1 MEDGKILVVEDQD
14 AMRESLVIAFKD
26 EGYQVEAVASGE
38 EAMQR
43 LNNNVYDLVVTDLK
57 MKKVDGLEVLKAVKN
72 ANSSTEVV
80 LITAYGTI
88 VTAVRAIRD
97 GAYDYVTKPFRHQ
110 EILRVAKKALEKKR
124 LKDRVRYLEGEIRDK
139 YKFEGIVGNSNA
151 ILEVLKTTSHVC
163 RTESTVL
170 ITGESGT
177 GKELIARA
185 VHYNSPRKDGPFV
198 VINCGALP
206 ENLQESELFG
216 HVKGAFTGAIRDK
229 TGLFQQ
235 AQKGTI
241 LLDEIGET
249 LPSTQVKLLR
259 FLQDGEIRPV
269 GGNKSIFVDTRII
282 VATNENLEK
291 AVELGRFRKDL
302 FYRINVIRIH
312 IPPLRE
318 RREDIPLLV
327 EYFLEKILEKFK
339 KGKRVFSEV
348 AMHAFMNYD
357 WPGNIRELQNMIES
371 AVALSKSEIINVD
384 ELPLP
389 VPVEEFAAL
398 SRNPLD
404 DERKKL
410 FIVTTLAEQEKN
422 AIIEALNKYGGNQ
435 TKAAQVLGISTTTLW
450 RKIKKYR
457 IKSQHEIS
465 DNIDNSRAK
474 SPLVPGE

>member
-14 AMRESLVIAFKD
+14 AMRESLVIAFRD
-26 EGYQVEAVASGE
+26 EGYQVEGVASGE
-38 EAMQR
+38 DAIQR
-43 LNNNVYDLVVTDLK
+43 LGNNVYDLVVTDLK

-72 ANSSTEVV
+72 VNSSTEVV

-88 VTAVRAIRD
+88 STAVQAIRD

-110 EILRVAKKALEKKR
+110 EILKVAKKAFEKKM

-139 YKFEGIVGNSNA
+139 YRFEGIVGNSNA
-151 ILEVLKTTSHVC
+151 MLEVLKITSHVC

-170 ITGESGT
+170 VTGESGT

-185 VHYNSPRKDGPFV
+185 IHYNSPRKDGQFI

-229 TGLFQQ
+229 MGLFQQ
-235 AQKGTI
+235 AQKGTV

-282 VATNENLEK
+282 AATNENLEK
-291 AVELGRFRKDL
+291 AVESGRFRKDL

-339 KGKRVFSEV
+339 KGKRVFSEE
-348 AMHAFMNYD
+348 AMYAFMNYD
-357 WPGNIRELQNMIES
+357 WPGNIRELQNMIER

-404 DERKKL
+404 DERKKS

-435 TKAAQVLGISTTTLW
+435 TKVSQVLGISTTTLW

-465 DNIDNSRAK
+465 DNIDN
-474 SPLVPGE
+474 

>member
-1 MEDGKILVVEDQD
+1 MESGKILVVEDQD
-14 AMRESLVIAFKD
+14 AMRESLVIAFRD
-26 EGYQVEAVASGE
+26 EGYQVEGVASGE
-38 EAMQR
+38 EAIRR
-43 LNNNVYDLVVTDLK
+43 LNGNNNVYDLVVTDLK
-57 MKKVDGLEVLKAVKN
+57 MKKVDGLEVLKAAKT
-72 ANSSTEVV
+72 ASPSTEVA

-88 VTAVRAIRD
+88 STAVQAIRD

-110 EILRVAKKALEKKR
+110 EILKVAKKAIEKKS

-139 YKFEGIVGNSNA
+139 YRFEGIVGSSNA
-151 ILEVLKTTSHVC
+151 MLEVLKITSQVC

-170 ITGESGT
+170 VTGESGT

-185 VHYNSPRKDGPFV
+185 IHYNSPRKDAPFV

-229 TGLFQQ
+229 IGLFQQ

-269 GGNKSIFVDTRII
+269 GGNKAMYVDTRII
-282 VATNENLEK
+282 AATNENLEK
-291 AVELGRFRKDL
+291 SIESGKFRKDL

-312 IPPLRE
+312 LPPLRE
-318 RREDIPLLV
+318 RKEDIPLLT
-327 EYFLEKILEKFK
+327 EYFLEQITEKLK
-339 KGKRVFSEV
+339 KGKRVFSQESMR
-348 AMHAFMNYD
+348 ALMNYD
-357 WPGNIRELQNMIES
+357 WPGNIRELQNIIER
-371 AVALSKSEIINVD
+371 AVTLSKNEIINVD

-389 VPVEEFAAL
+389 VEEVAVL
-398 SRNPLD
+398 TRDPLED
-404 DERKKL
+404 QKRKS

-435 TKAAQVLGISTTTLW
+435 TKVSQVLGISTTT
-450 RKIKKYR
+450 
-457 IKSQHEIS
+457 
-465 DNIDNSRAK
+465 
-474 SPLVPGE
+474 

>member
-26 EGYQVEAVASGE
+26 EGYHVEGVCSGE
-38 EAMQR
+38 DALQR
-43 LNNNVYDLVVTDLK
+43 LLGENQFDLVVTDLK
-57 MKKVDGLEVLKAVKN
+57 MKKVDGLEVLKAVKATN
-72 ANSSTEVV
+72 PLTEVV
-80 LITAYGTI
+80 VITAYGTI
-88 VTAVRAIRD
+88 STAVQAIRE

-110 EILRVAKKALEKKR
+110 EILRVAKKAIEKKG
-124 LKDRVRYLEGEIRDK
+124 LKDRVRYLEGEVKEK
-139 YKFEGIVGNSNA
+139 YKFEGIVGTSNA
-151 ILEVLKTTSHVC
+151 MLEVLKTTSHVC

-185 VHYNSPRKDGPFV
+185 VHYNSLRKDCPFV

-216 HVKGAFTGAIRDK
+216 HVRGAFTGAIRDK
-229 TGLFQQ
+229 IGLFQQ

-269 GGNKSIFVDTRII
+269 GGNKALYVDVRII
-282 VATNENLEK
+282 AATNENLEK

-318 RREDIPLLV
+318 RREDVALLV
-327 EYFLEKILEKFK
+327 DYFLEKFSTKLN
-339 KGKRVFSEV
+339 KGKKTLSVEAKY
-348 AMHAFMNYD
+348 AMMRYD
-357 WPGNIRELQNMIES
+357 WPGNIRELQNTIERV
-371 AVALSKSEIINVD
+371 VALTKNEVIQVED
-384 ELPLP
+384 LLL
-389 VPVEEFAAL
+389 PVEEFAG
-398 SRNPLD
+398 SSVVMMESD
-404 DERKKL
+404 KRKS
-410 FIVTTLAEQEKN
+410 FIVTTLAEQEKI
-422 AIIEALNKYGGNQ
+422 AIVDALNKYGGNQ
-435 TKAAQVLGISTTTLW
+435 TKVSQVLGISTTTLW
-450 RKIKKYR
+450 RKIKKYKIR
-457 IKSQHEIS
+457 PQHEIP
-465 DNIDNSRAK
+465 DNVA
-474 SPLVPGE
+474 E

>member
-26 EGYQVEAVASGE
+26 EGYQVEGVASGE
-38 EAMQR
+38 EAIQR
-43 LNNNVYDLVVTDLK
+43 LNSNNVYDLVVTDLK

-88 VTAVRAIRD
+88 STAVQAIRD

-110 EILRVAKKALEKKR
+110 EILKAAKKAIEKKM

-151 ILEVLKTTSHVC
+151 MLEVLKITSHVC

-170 ITGESGT
+170 VTGESGT

-229 TGLFQQ
+229 MGLFQQ
-235 AQKGTI
+235 AQKGTV

-282 VATNENLEK
+282 AATNENLEK

-339 KGKRVFSEV
+339 KGKRVFSEE
-348 AMHAFMNYD
+348 AMYAFMNYD
-357 WPGNIRELQNMIES
+357 WPGNIRELQNMIER

-404 DERKKL
+404 DERKKS

-435 TKAAQVLGISTTTLW
+435 TKVSQVLGISTTTLW

-465 DNIDNSRAK
+465 DNIDN
-474 SPLVPGE
+474 

>member
-26 EGYQVEAVASGE
+26 EGYQVEGIASGE
-38 EAMQR
+38 EAIQR
-43 LNNNVYDLVVTDLK
+43 LNSNNVYDLVVTDLK

-88 VTAVRAIRD
+88 STAVQAIRD

-110 EILRVAKKALEKKR
+110 EILKAAKKAIEKKM

-151 ILEVLKTTSHVC
+151 MLEVLKITSRVC

-170 ITGESGT
+170 VTGESGT

-229 TGLFQQ
+229 MGLFQQ
-235 AQKGTI
+235 AQKGTV

-282 VATNENLEK
+282 AATNENLEK

-327 EYFLEKILEKFK
+327 EYFLEKILEKFR
-339 KGKRVFSEV
+339 KGKRVFSEE
-348 AMHAFMNYD
+348 AMYAFMNYD
-357 WPGNIRELQNMIES
+357 WPGNIRELQNMIER

-404 DERKKL
+404 DERKKS
-410 FIVTTLAEQEKN
+410 FIVTTLAEQEKS

-435 TKAAQVLGISTTTLW
+435 TKVSQVLGISTTTLW

-465 DNIDNSRAK
+465 DNVDN
-474 SPLVPGE
+474 

>member
-26 EGYQVEAVASGE
+26 EGYHVEGVCSGE
-38 EAMQR
+38 DALQR
-43 LNNNVYDLVVTDLK
+43 LLGENQFDLVVTDLK
-57 MKKVDGLEVLKAVKN
+57 MKKVDGLEVLKAVKA
-72 ANSSTEVV
+72 ANPLTEVV
-80 LITAYGTI
+80 VITAYGTI
-88 VTAVRAIRD
+88 STAVQAIRE

-110 EILRVAKKALEKKR
+110 EILRVAKKAIEKKG
-124 LKDRVRYLEGEIRDK
+124 LKDRVRYLEGEVKEK
-139 YKFEGIVGNSNA
+139 YKFEGIVGTSNA
-151 ILEVLKTTSHVC
+151 MLDVLKTTSHVC

-185 VHYNSPRKDGPFV
+185 VHYNSLRKDCPFV

-216 HVKGAFTGAIRDK
+216 HVRGAFTGAIRDK
-229 TGLFQQ
+229 VGLFQQ

-269 GGNKSIFVDTRII
+269 GGNKALYVDVRII
-282 VATNENLEK
+282 AATNENLEK

-318 RREDIPLLV
+318 RREDIALLV
-327 EYFLEKILEKFK
+327 DYFLEKFSAKLN
-339 KGKRVFSEV
+339 KGKKTLSVEAKY
-348 AMHAFMNYD
+348 AMMRYD
-357 WPGNIRELQNMIES
+357 WPGNIRELQNTIERV
-371 AVALSKSEIINVD
+371 VALSKNEVIQVED
-384 ELPLP
+384 LLL
-389 VPVEEFAAL
+389 PVEEFTGTPIVMME
-398 SRNPLD
+398 SD
-404 DERKKL
+404 KRKS
-410 FIVTTLAEQEKN
+410 FIVTTLAEQEKI
-422 AIIEALNKYGGNQ
+422 AIVDALNKYGGNQ
-435 TKAAQVLGISTTTLW
+435 TKVSQVLGISTTTLW
-450 RKIKKYR
+450 RKIKKYKIR
-457 IKSQHEIS
+457 PQHEIP
-465 DNIDNSRAK
+465 DN
-474 SPLVPGE
+474 VVE

>member
-26 EGYQVEAVASGE
+26 EGYQVEGVASGE
-38 EAMQR
+38 EAIQR
-43 LNNNVYDLVVTDLK
+43 VNGNNVYDLVVTDLK

-88 VTAVRAIRD
+88 STAVQAIRD

-110 EILRVAKKALEKKR
+110 EILKVAKKALEKKR

-151 ILEVLKTTSHVC
+151 MLEVLKITSHVC

-170 ITGESGT
+170 VTGESGT

-229 TGLFQQ
+229 MGLFQQ

-269 GGNKSIFVDTRII
+269 GGNKSMFVDTRII
-282 VATNENLEK
+282 AATNENLEK
-291 AVELGRFRKDL
+291 AVESGRFRKDL

-339 KGKRVFSEV
+339 KGKRVFSEE
-348 AMHAFMNYD
+348 AMYAFMNYD
-357 WPGNIRELQNMIES
+357 WPGNIRELQNMVER
-371 AVALSKSEIINVD
+371 AVALSKSEIINVN

-404 DERKKL
+404 DERKKS

-435 TKAAQVLGISTTTLW
+435 TKVSQVLGISTTTLW

-465 DNIDNSRAK
+465 DNVDN
-474 SPLVPGE
+474 

>member
-26 EGYQVEAVASGE
+26 EGYQVEGVASGE
-38 EAMQR
+38 EAIQR

-57 MKKVDGLEVLKAVKN
+57 MKKVEGLEVLKAVKA
-72 ANSSTEVV
+72 ANPSTEVV

-88 VTAVRAIRD
+88 STAVQAIRD

-110 EILRVAKKALEKKR
+110 EILRVAKKAIEKKS

-151 ILEVLKTTSHVC
+151 MLEVLKITSHVC

-170 ITGESGT
+170 VTGESGT

-185 VHYNSPRKDGPFV
+185 IHYNSPRKDSQFV

-229 TGLFQQ
+229 MGLFQQ

-269 GGNKSIFVDTRII
+269 GGNKAIHVDTRII
-282 VATNENLEK
+282 AATNENLEK
-291 AVELGRFRKDL
+291 AVESGRFRKDL

-339 KGKRVFSEV
+339 KGKKVFSEE
-348 AMHAFMNYD
+348 AMYAFMNYE
-357 WPGNIRELQNMIES
+357 WPGNIRELQNIIER

-389 VPVEEFAAL
+389 VEEFTAL
-398 SRNPLD
+398 SRNLAD
-404 DERKKL
+404 DEKKKS

-422 AIIEALNKYGGNQ
+422 AIIDALNKYGGNQ
-435 TKAAQVLGISTTTLW
+435 TKVSQVLGISTTTLW

-465 DNIDNSRAK
+465 DNIDN
-474 SPLVPGE
+474 

>member
-14 AMRESLVIAFKD
+14 AMRESLVIAFRD
-26 EGYQVEAVASGE
+26 EGYHVEGVCCGE
-38 EAMQR
+38 DALQR
-43 LNNNVYDLVVTDLK
+43 LLGETRYDLVVTDLK
-57 MKKVDGLEVLKAVKN
+57 MKKVDGLEVLKAVKATN
-72 ANSSTEVV
+72 PLTEVV
-80 LITAYGTI
+80 VITAYGTI
-88 VTAVRAIRD
+88 STAVQAIRE

-110 EILRVAKKALEKKR
+110 EIVRVAKKAIEKKG
-124 LKDRVRYLEGEIRDK
+124 LKDRVRYLEGEVKEK

-151 ILEVLKTTSHVC
+151 MLEVLKTTSHVC

-185 VHYNSPRKDGPFV
+185 VHYNSLRKDCPFV

-216 HVKGAFTGAIRDK
+216 HVRGAFTGAIRDK
-229 TGLFQQ
+229 VGLFQQ

-269 GGNKSIFVDTRII
+269 GGNKALYVDVRII
-282 VATNENLEK
+282 AATNENLEK

-318 RREDIPLLV
+318 RREDIALLV
-327 EYFLEKILEKFK
+327 DYFLEKFSAKLN
-339 KGKRVFSEV
+339 KGKKTLSGEAKYVMMR
-348 AMHAFMNYD
+348 YD
-357 WPGNIRELQNMIES
+357 WPGNIRELQNTIER
-371 AVALSKSEIINVD
+371 VVTLSKNEEIQAE
-384 ELPLP
+384 ELLLP
-389 VPVEEFAAL
+389 AEEFAGIPAVMMAG
-398 SRNPLD
+398 D
-404 DERKKL
+404 KRKS
-410 FIVTTLAEQEKN
+410 FIVTTLAEQEKI
-422 AIIEALNKYGGNQ
+422 AIVDALNKYGGNQ
-435 TKAAQVLGISTTTLW
+435 TKVSQVLGISTTTLW
-450 RKIKKYR
+450 RKIKKYKIR
-457 IKSQHEIS
+457 PQHEIP
-465 DNIDNSRAK
+465 DNVR
-474 SPLVPGE
+474 E

>member
-26 EGYQVEAVASGE
+26 EGYHVEGVCSGE
-38 EAMQR
+38 DALQR
-43 LNNNVYDLVVTDLK
+43 LLGENQFDLVVTDLK
-57 MKKVDGLEVLKAVKN
+57 MKKVDGLEVLKAVKATN
-72 ANSSTEVV
+72 PLTEVV
-80 LITAYGTI
+80 VITAYGTI
-88 VTAVRAIRD
+88 STAVQAIRE

-110 EILRVAKKALEKKR
+110 EILRVAKKAIEKKG
-124 LKDRVRYLEGEIRDK
+124 LKDRVRYLEGEVKEK
-139 YKFEGIVGNSNA
+139 YKFEGIVGTSNA
-151 ILEVLKTTSHVC
+151 MLEVLKTTSHVC

-185 VHYNSPRKDGPFV
+185 VHYNSLRKDCPFV

-216 HVKGAFTGAIRDK
+216 HVRGAFTGAIRDK
-229 TGLFQQ
+229 IGLFQQ

-269 GGNKSIFVDTRII
+269 GGNKALYVDVRII
-282 VATNENLEK
+282 AATNENLEK

-318 RREDIPLLV
+318 RREDVALLV
-327 EYFLEKILEKFK
+327 DYFLEKFSTKLN
-339 KGKRVFSEV
+339 KGKKTLSVEAKY
-348 AMHAFMNYD
+348 AMMRYD
-357 WPGNIRELQNMIES
+357 WPGNIRELQNTIERV
-371 AVALSKSEIINVD
+371 VALTKNEVIQVED
-384 ELPLP
+384 LLL
-389 VPVEEFAAL
+389 PVEEFAG
-398 SRNPLD
+398 SSVVMMESD
-404 DERKKL
+404 KRKS
-410 FIVTTLAEQEKN
+410 FIVTTLAEQEKI
-422 AIIEALNKYGGNQ
+422 AIVDALNKYGGNQ
-435 TKAAQVLGISTTTLW
+435 TKVSQVLGISTTTLW
-450 RKIKKYR
+450 RKIKKYKIR
-457 IKSQHEIS
+457 PQHEIP
-465 DNIDNSRAK
+465 DNFA
-474 SPLVPGE
+474 E

>member
-14 AMRESLVIAFKD
+14 AMRESLVIAFRD
-26 EGYQVEAVASGE
+26 EGYHVEGVCSGE
-38 EAMQR
+38 EALQR
-43 LNNNVYDLVVTDLK
+43 LLGEARYDLVVTDLK
-57 MKKVDGLEVLKAVKN
+57 MKKVDGLEVLKAVKATN
-72 ANSSTEVV
+72 PLTEVV
-80 LITAYGTI
+80 VITAYGTI
-88 VTAVRAIRD
+88 STAVQAIRE

-110 EILRVAKKALEKKR
+110 EILRVAKKAIEKKG
-124 LKDRVRYLEGEIRDK
+124 LKDRVRYLEGEVKEK

-151 ILEVLKTTSHVC
+151 MLEVLKTTSHVC

-185 VHYNSPRKDGPFV
+185 VHYNSLRKDCPFV

-216 HVKGAFTGAIRDK
+216 HVRGAFTGAIRDK
-229 TGLFQQ
+229 VGLFQQ

-269 GGNKSIFVDTRII
+269 GGNKALYVDVRII
-282 VATNENLEK
+282 AATNENLEK

-318 RREDIPLLV
+318 RREDIALLV
-327 EYFLEKILEKFK
+327 DYFLEKFSAKLN
-339 KGKRVFSEV
+339 KGKKTLSGEAKY
-348 AMHAFMNYD
+348 AMMRYD
-357 WPGNIRELQNMIES
+357 WPGNIRELQNTIERV
-371 AVALSKSEIINVD
+371 VALSKNEEIQAE
-384 ELPLP
+384 ELLLP
-389 VPVEEFAAL
+389 AEEFAGIPAVMMAG
-398 SRNPLD
+398 D
-404 DERKKL
+404 KRKS
-410 FIVTTLAEQEKN
+410 FIVTTLAEQEKI
-422 AIIEALNKYGGNQ
+422 AIVDALNKYGGNQ
-435 TKAAQVLGISTTTLW
+435 TKVSQVLGISTTTLW
-450 RKIKKYR
+450 RKIKKYKIR
-457 IKSQHEIS
+457 PQHEIP
-465 DNIDNSRAK
+465 DNVR
-474 SPLVPGE
+474 E

>member
-14 AMRESLVIAFKD
+14 AMRESLVIAFRD
-26 EGYQVEAVASGE
+26 EGYHVEGVCSGE
-38 EAMQR
+38 EALQR
-43 LNNNVYDLVVTDLK
+43 LLGETRYDLVVTDLK
-57 MKKVDGLEVLKAVKN
+57 MKKVDGLEVLKAVKATN
-72 ANSSTEVV
+72 PLTEVV
-80 LITAYGTI
+80 VITAYGTI
-88 VTAVRAIRD
+88 STAVQAIRE

-110 EILRVAKKALEKKR
+110 EIVRVAKKAIEKKG
-124 LKDRVRYLEGEIRDK
+124 LKDRVRYLEGEVKEK

-151 ILEVLKTTSHVC
+151 MLEVLKTTSHVC

-185 VHYNSPRKDGPFV
+185 VHYNSLRKDCPFV

-216 HVKGAFTGAIRDK
+216 HVRGAFTGAIRDK
-229 TGLFQQ
+229 VGLFQQ

-269 GGNKSIFVDTRII
+269 GGNKALYVDVRII
-282 VATNENLEK
+282 AATNENLEK

-318 RREDIPLLV
+318 RREDIALLV
-327 EYFLEKILEKFK
+327 DYFLEKFSAKLN
-339 KGKRVFSEV
+339 KGQKTLSGEAKY
-348 AMHAFMNYD
+348 AMMRYD
-357 WPGNIRELQNMIES
+357 WPGNIRELQNTIERV
-371 AVALSKSEIINVD
+371 VALSKNEEIQVE
-384 ELPLP
+384 ELLL
-389 VPVEEFAAL
+389 PVEEFAGIPAVMMEG
-398 SRNPLD
+398 D
-404 DERKKL
+404 KRKS
-410 FIVTTLAEQEKN
+410 FIVTTLAEQEKI
-422 AIIEALNKYGGNQ
+422 AIVDALNKYGGNQ
-435 TKAAQVLGISTTTLW
+435 TKVSQVLGISTTTLW
-450 RKIKKYR
+450 RKIKKYKIR
-457 IKSQHEIS
+457 PQHEIP
-465 DNIDNSRAK
+465 DN
-474 SPLVPGE
+474 VGE

>member
-1 MEDGKILVVEDQD
+1 MENGKILVVEDQD
-14 AMRESLVIAFKD
+14 AMRESLVIAFRD
-26 EGYQVEAVASGE
+26 EGYHVEGAASGE
-38 EAMQR
+38 DAIQK
-43 LNNNVYDLVVTDLK
+43 LDNHNIYDLVVTDLK
-57 MKKVDGLEVLKAVKN
+57 MKKVDGLEVLKAVKT
-72 ANSSTEVV
+72 ANPSTEVV

-88 VTAVRAIRD
+88 STAVQAIRD

-110 EILRVAKKALEKKR
+110 EILKVAKKAIEKKS
-124 LKDRVRYLEGEIRDK
+124 LKDRVRYLEGEVRDK

-151 ILEVLKTTSHVC
+151 MLEVLKVTSHVC

-170 ITGESGT
+170 VTGESGT

-185 VHYNSPRKDGPFV
+185 IHYNSLRKDGPFV

-216 HVKGAFTGAIRDK
+216 HVKGAFTGAIKDK
-229 TGLFQQ
+229 VGLFQQ

-249 LPSTQVKLLR
+249 SPSTQVKLLR

-269 GGNKSIFVDTRII
+269 GGNRAVYVEARI
-282 VATNENLEK
+282 VAATNENLEK
-291 AVELGRFRKDL
+291 AVESGKFRKDL

-312 IPPLRE
+312 LPSLRE

-327 EYFLEKILEKFK
+327 EYFLEKILEKLK
-339 KGKRVFSEV
+339 KGKRAFSKESIR
-348 AMHAFMNYD
+348 ALTNYS
-357 WPGNIRELQNMIES
+357 WPGNIRELQNVIERT
-371 AVALSKSEIINVD
+371 VTLSKNEIINAD

-389 VPVEEFAAL
+389 IEEFAAL
-398 SRNPLD
+398 HSDPMDNQK
-404 DERKKL
+404 RKS

-435 TKAAQVLGISTTTLW
+435 TKVSQVLGISTTTLW

-457 IKSQHEIS
+457 IKPQHEIS
-465 DNIDNSRAK
+465 DKIDK
-474 SPLVPGE
+474 

>member
-26 EGYQVEAVASGE
+26 EGYHVEGVCSGE
-38 EAMQR
+38 DALQR
-43 LNNNVYDLVVTDLK
+43 LLGEMQYDLVVTDLK
-57 MKKVDGLEVLKAVKN
+57 MKKVDGLAVLKAVKATN
-72 ANSSTEVV
+72 PLTEVV
-80 LITAYGTI
+80 VITAYGTI
-88 VTAVRAIRD
+88 STAVQAIRE

-110 EILRVAKKALEKKR
+110 EILRVAKKAIEKKG
-124 LKDRVRYLEGEIRDK
+124 LKDRVRYLEGEVKEK
-139 YKFEGIVGNSNA
+139 YKFEGIVGTSNA
-151 ILEVLKTTSHVC
+151 MLDVLKTTSHVC

-185 VHYNSPRKDGPFV
+185 VHYNSLRKDCPFV

-216 HVKGAFTGAIRDK
+216 HVRGAFTGAIRDK
-229 TGLFQQ
+229 IGLFQQ

-269 GGNKSIFVDTRII
+269 GGNKALYVDVRII
-282 VATNENLEK
+282 AATNENLEK

-318 RREDIPLLV
+318 RREDIALLV
-327 EYFLEKILEKFK
+327 DYFLEKFSTKLN
-339 KGKRVFSEV
+339 KGKKTLSVEAKY
-348 AMHAFMNYD
+348 AMMRYD
-357 WPGNIRELQNMIES
+357 WPGNIRELQNTIERV
-371 AVALSKSEIINVD
+371 VALSKNEVIQVED
-384 ELPLP
+384 LLL
-389 VPVEEFAAL
+389 PVEEFAGT
-398 SRNPLD
+398 SVVMMESD
-404 DERKKL
+404 KRKS
-410 FIVTTLAEQEKN
+410 FIVTTLAEQEKI
-422 AIIEALNKYGGNQ
+422 AIVDALNKYGGNQ
-435 TKAAQVLGISTTTLW
+435 TRVSQVLGISTTTLW
-450 RKIKKYR
+450 RKIKKYKIR
-457 IKSQHEIS
+457 PQHEIP
-465 DNIDNSRAK
+465 DN
-474 SPLVPGE
+474 VGG

>member
-26 EGYQVEAVASGE
+26 EGYQVEGVASGE
-38 EAMQR
+38 EAIQR
-43 LNNNVYDLVVTDLK
+43 LNSNNVYDLVVTDLK

-72 ANSSTEVV
+72 ANASTEVV

-88 VTAVRAIRD
+88 STAVQAIRD

-110 EILRVAKKALEKKR
+110 EILKAAKKAIEKKM

-151 ILEVLKTTSHVC
+151 ILEVLKITSHVC

-170 ITGESGT
+170 VTGESGT

-229 TGLFQQ
+229 MGLFQQ
-235 AQKGTI
+235 AQKGTV

-282 VATNENLEK
+282 AATNENLEK

-339 KGKRVFSEV
+339 KGKRVFSEE
-348 AMHAFMNYD
+348 AMYAFMNYD
-357 WPGNIRELQNMIES
+357 WPGNIRELQNMIER

-404 DERKKL
+404 DERKKS

-435 TKAAQVLGISTTTLW
+435 TKVSQVLGISTTTLW

-465 DNIDNSRAK
+465 DNVDN
-474 SPLVPGE
+474 

>member
-26 EGYQVEAVASGE
+26 EGYQVEGVASGE
-38 EAMQR
+38 EAIQR
-43 LNNNVYDLVVTDLK
+43 LNSNNVYDLVVTDLK

-72 ANSSTEVV
+72 ANASTEVV

-88 VTAVRAIRD
+88 STAVQAIRD

-110 EILRVAKKALEKKR
+110 EILKAAKKAIEKKM

-151 ILEVLKTTSHVC
+151 MLEVLKITSHVC

-170 ITGESGT
+170 VTGESGT

-229 TGLFQQ
+229 MGLFQQ
-235 AQKGTI
+235 AQKGTV

-282 VATNENLEK
+282 AATNENLEK

-339 KGKRVFSEV
+339 KGKRVFSEE
-348 AMHAFMNYD
+348 AMYAFMNYD
-357 WPGNIRELQNMIES
+357 WPGNIRELQNMIER

-404 DERKKL
+404 DERKKS

-435 TKAAQVLGISTTTLW
+435 TKVSQVLGISTTTLW

-465 DNIDNSRAK
+465 DNIDN
-474 SPLVPGE
+474 

>member
-26 EGYQVEAVASGE
+26 EGYQVEGVASGE
-38 EAMQR
+38 EAIQR
-43 LNNNVYDLVVTDLK
+43 LNGNNVYDLVVTDLK

-88 VTAVRAIRD
+88 STAVQAIRD

-110 EILRVAKKALEKKR
+110 EILKAAKKAIEKKM

-151 ILEVLKTTSHVC
+151 MLEVLKITSRVC

-170 ITGESGT
+170 VTGESGT

-229 TGLFQQ
+229 MGLFQQ
-235 AQKGTI
+235 AQKGTV

-282 VATNENLEK
+282 AATNENLEK

-339 KGKRVFSEV
+339 KGKRVFSEE
-348 AMHAFMNYD
+348 AMYAFMNYD
-357 WPGNIRELQNMIES
+357 WPGNIRELQNMIER

-404 DERKKL
+404 DERKKS

-435 TKAAQVLGISTTTLW
+435 TKVSQVLGISTTTLW

-465 DNIDNSRAK
+465 DNVDN
-474 SPLVPGE
+474 